1 MQGCLCSVICV
12 FSQNH
17 GLATK
22 GAGIE
27 LTILVNI
34 FVLKLATHAHN
45 ANREMNF
52 LIWLA
57 AISLGNYRKYSFK
70 LLRKNVQFW
79 LSFNSIPTSFSD
91 LTVSS
96 TAGTN
101 AIRRLSRSTSL
112 FHVLRVIVLA
122 LWALF
127 FGVWSVSISLDGLK
141 WPVHRWS
148 GLISYVFKTIAPSK
162 RLVG

>member
-12 FSQNH
+12 FSHNH

-52 LIWLA
+52 LI
-57 AISLGNYRKYSFK
+57 
-70 LLRKNVQFW
+70 
-79 LSFNSIPTSFSD
+79 
-91 LTVSS
+91 
-96 TAGTN
+96 
-101 AIRRLSRSTSL
+101 
-112 FHVLRVIVLA
+112 
-122 LWALF
+122 
-127 FGVWSVSISLDGLK
+127 
-141 WPVHRWS
+141 
-148 GLISYVFKTIAPSK
+148 
-162 RLVG
+162 

>member
-34 FVLKLATHAHN
+34 FVLKLATHAYN

-52 LIWLA
+52 FNLI
-57 AISLGNYRKYSFK
+57 GGYF
-70 LLRKNVQFW
+70 LRK
-79 LSFNSIPTSFSD
+79 LS
-91 LTVSS
+91 
-96 TAGTN
+96 
-101 AIRRLSRSTSL
+101 
-112 FHVLRVIVLA
+112 
-122 LWALF
+122 
-127 FGVWSVSISLDGLK
+127 
-141 WPVHRWS
+141 
-148 GLISYVFKTIAPSK
+148 
-162 RLVG
+162 

>member
-34 FVLKLATHAHN
+34 FVLKLATHAHS

-52 LIWLA
+52 LI
-57 AISLGNYRKYSFK
+57 
-70 LLRKNVQFW
+70 
-79 LSFNSIPTSFSD
+79 
-91 LTVSS
+91 
-96 TAGTN
+96 
-101 AIRRLSRSTSL
+101 
-112 FHVLRVIVLA
+112 
-122 LWALF
+122 
-127 FGVWSVSISLDGLK
+127 
-141 WPVHRWS
+141 
-148 GLISYVFKTIAPSK
+148 
-162 RLVG
+162 

>member
-34 FVLKLATHAHN
+34 FVLKLATYAYN

-52 LIWLA
+52 FNLIGGYF
-57 AISLGNYRKYSFK
+57 LGE
-70 LLRKNVQFW
+70 
-79 LSFNSIPTSFSD
+79 LS
-91 LTVSS
+91 
-96 TAGTN
+96 
-101 AIRRLSRSTSL
+101 
-112 FHVLRVIVLA
+112 
-122 LWALF
+122 
-127 FGVWSVSISLDGLK
+127 
-141 WPVHRWS
+141 
-148 GLISYVFKTIAPSK
+148 
-162 RLVG
+162 